1 MNRSKEKS
9 SGTKSVIL
17 LILTGLLWSTGGLLI
32 KNVDSNPLAISG
44 MRSMIASLV
53 ILVALGRP
61 KFTWSLPQIASAL
74 SYSATVILFVS
85 ANKMTTAANA
95 ILLQSTAPIYVALLS
110 VWILKE
116 RAKLL
121 DWITIIA
128 VFGGMALFFF
138 ESLDS
143 RGMAGNILAV
153 ASGVTFA
160 LFNIFMRLQKDGSPL
175 ESVLLGNIL
184 TAAIGVPFIV
194 GSLPSPSGWISLFIL
209 GVAQLGLSYVFYS
222 EAIKHST
229 ALEAILILMIEPI
242 LSPVWVFLFL
252 GEIPGKLPMIGGAV
266 VIGAITIRFVLRNL
280 TGRPIFLK
288 YGVPRRSRRRNS
300 T

>member
-53 ILVALGRP
+53 ILLALGRP

-121 DWITIIA
+121 DWVTIIV

-143 RGMAGNILAV
+143 RGMTGNILAV

>member
-1 MNRSKEKS
+1 M
-9 SGTKSVIL
+9 
-17 LILTGLLWSTGGLLI
+17 I

-44 MRSMIASLV
+44 IRSMIASLV

-242 LSPVWVFLFL
+242 LSPVWVFLFM
-252 GEIPGKLPMIGGAV
+252 GEIPGRLPMIGGAV

-280 TGRPIFLK
+280 AGRPIFLK
-288 YGVPRRSRRRNS
+288 YGVSRRSRRRNS